1 MIKNYTFKRSRAD
14 ARGWGSKNIRVG
26 GGVKTLQKSEEAG
39 SNSVSEKR
47 RNDVGK
53 FIVGF
58 VFHVARSFSGKT
70 QQAK

>member
-1 MIKNYTFKRSRAD
+1 MLEDGGLKTL
-14 ARGWGSKNIRVG
+14 GWGAAEKRFKKAKRQG
-26 GGVKTLQKSEEAG
+26 QTLSQK
-39 SNSVSEKR
+39 KR

-58 VFHVARSFSGKT
+58 VFQVARSFTGKT